1 MAEKRYEIKMGE
13 FEEEHIA
20 DNRNKILI
28 REMSDM
34 CKKMYELHEEN
45 QFLKEKEREMLDY
58 LKKEY
63 DYTYKQRMKHLDNA
77 ILVRSYELI
86 EYHIRSMIE
95 HLERL

>member
-1 MAEKRYEIKMGE
+1 MTEKRCEIKRKE
-13 FEEEHIA
+13 FEEENIV
-20 DNRNKILI
+20 DNRNKVII

-45 QFLKEKEREMLDY
+45 QFLKEKERDMLDY

-63 DYTYKQRMKHLDNA
+63 DYTYKQRMKHLEDI